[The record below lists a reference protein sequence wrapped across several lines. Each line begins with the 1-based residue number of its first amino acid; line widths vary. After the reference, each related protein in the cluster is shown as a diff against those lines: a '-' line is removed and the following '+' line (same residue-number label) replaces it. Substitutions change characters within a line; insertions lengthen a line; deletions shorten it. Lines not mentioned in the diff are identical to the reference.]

1 MDLYVSLRDSSGDP
15 SSAFGYRVGLPCRAQ
30 PLSKLVRRFQATN
43 FLTCLHHSVSVQSSP
58 DSHHFNRESQL
69 HPPRGTSRRAF
80 ATHAALSHVLLD
92 GFGIASSF
100 STVYLVRGTFSRPC
114 PELLRAS
121 QLFNHQRY
129 ASDSGDI
136 SPCGLI
142 AGMDCLWILKLFFHR
157 YDARTVG
164 VDG

>member
-1 MDLYVSLRDSSGDP
+1 MDLFLSLLDSSGDP
-15 SSAFGYRVGLPCRAQ
+15 SSAFVYRVGLPCRPQ
-30 PLSKLVRRFQATN
+30 PLSKLARRFQATN

-58 DSHHFNRESQL
+58 DSRHFNRESQL
-69 HPPRGTSRRAF
+69 HPPRGTARRAF

-92 GFGIASSF
+92 GFAIASSF
-100 STVYLVRGTFSRPC
+100 PTVHLVRGTFSRRC
-114 PELLRAS
+114 LELSAAS
-121 QLFNHQRY
+121 QLHQHQRY
-129 ASDSGDI
+129 ASTSGDS

-142 AGMDCLWILKLFFHR
+142 TGMDCLWILKLFFHR